1 MPELPEVEVSARVAR
16 RALESREVIDV
27 DLTPC
32 KLFRLPRARYLNGDA
47 TLPAGAKL
55 LIEVDDLKEH
65 LIGAQA
71 YGVLTSR
78 HGKLMAFHL
87 LTQDQRALTI
97 FSRLGMTGKYVRESI
112 TSTSRSPASRSS
124 ERSGVKLT
132 LVTRPISGQRDTPE
146 RLVFINTRMFGAV
159 WGICSAPLQ
168 DLQRFDEVA
177 QAHFAVEVKS
187 SEMGPDALELAARP
201 DAWIKRVRQSSPR
214 RAIKTLL
221 LDQKSIAGV
230 GNIYAAEGIFHAQ
243 AHPLTPIKDLSDQQ
257 LELIA
262 TGVSEAMY
270 YTLKHADGGHEVIYG
285 SARGAQSPF
294 AVYGR
299 EGLECLRC
307 SASLVNL
314 QISGRAT
321 VYCPQCQPQP

>member
-16 RALESREVIDV
+16 RALESREVIDA

-32 KLFRLPRARYLNGDA
+32 KLFRLPRTRYLNGDT
-47 TLPAGAKL
+47 TLPTGSKL
-55 LIEVDDLKEH
+55 ITEIDDLKGH

-112 TSTSRSPASRSS
+112 KSTSRSSASQSS

-132 LVTRPISGQRDTPE
+132 LITRLTSSQRDETE

-168 DLQRFDEVA
+168 DLNRFDEVVQA
-177 QAHFAVEVKS
+177 QFAVEVKS
-187 SEMGPDALELAARP
+187 SGMGPDALDLAARS
-201 DAWIKRVRQSSPR
+201 DAWVKRIRESSPR
-214 RAIKTLL
+214 RTIKTLL

-230 GNIYAAEGIFHAQ
+230 GNIYAAEGIFNAQ
-243 AHPLTPIKDLSDQQ
+243 AHPLTSIKDLSDRQ

-262 TGVSEAMY
+262 TGVSEAMH
-270 YTLKHADGGHEVIYG
+270 YTLKHADGGHEVMYG

-307 SASLVNL
+307 STSLVNL